1 MRLVNRRI
9 GLLFAI
15 FLTLLVVAGARAMW
29 LGTVRAADLQA
40 RAVSQQ
46 EEDLTVPARRGTI
59 TDRTGKEL
67 AVSDDATTVFANP
80 FLLDDPVGTAA
91 KIAPLIDR
99 PVAEVQAELADPTKG
114 FVYLARAIDPNAGA
128 QIKSLKIEGI
138 GTEVEPRRQY
148 PQGTL
153 ASQLLGAVGVDGY
166 GLAGIEQSEEEVL
179 LGTDGNRDVVKDA
192 LGKPV
197 SIVERRRAVP
207 GQDIT
212 LTLDAAI
219 QARTEK
225 VLADVGSRYSPKGA
239 TAVVLDPRTGE
250 ILAMA
255 NWPAVETTEFGDA
268 SEYDRQNRA
277 VAAAYEPGSTFKAFT
292 VAGALED
299 GLVKPATVFDLP
311 PSIQVADRV
320 IEESHERG
328 SVALSTADILAQSSN
343 VGAIKIGLLL
353 GIKRFNRY
361 VREFGFGEGTGVD
374 IPGEAA
380 GIVPKPDEYSGS
392 SMGNLPIGQ
401 GLAVT
406 PLQLAAGYSAIANKG
421 VLVTP
426 HVLQGTVPEERQ
438 VISTATARKV
448 SKMLEGVIAAGGTA
462 SEASVDGYQLA
473 GKTGTA
479 QKADGYGGY
488 SDSAYVASFVGFAP
502 ARDPRLLVAVA
513 VDEPQ
518 GEYYGGL
525 VAAPAF
531 EEIVKFA
538 LPYLRIPPQ

>member
-1 MRLVNRRI
+1 MNRRI

-15 FLTLLVVAGARAMW
+15 FLSLLVVAAARATW
-29 LGTVRAADLQA
+29 LGTVRAADLKA
-40 RAVSQQ
+40 RAVSQH

-59 TDRTGKEL
+59 TDRNGKEL

-91 KIAPLIDR
+91 KIAPLIHR
-99 PVAEVQAELADPTKG
+99 PLAQVQAELSDPQTG
-114 FVYLARAIDPNAGA
+114 FVYLARAIDPNIGA
-128 QIKSLKIEGI
+128 EIDDLDIEGI

-148 PQGTL
+148 PQGDL

-166 GLAGIEQSEEEVL
+166 GLAGIEQSEEQEL
-179 LGTDGNRDVVKDA
+179 HGTDGARDVIKDA

-197 SIVERRRAVP
+197 SIVESKRAVP
-207 GQDIT
+207 GQDVK

-225 VLADVGSRYSPKGA
+225 VLADVGARYSPKGA
-239 TAVVLDPRTGE
+239 TALVLDPRTGE
-250 ILAMA
+250 ILALA
-255 NWPAVETTEFGDA
+255 NWPAVNPAKFGDA
-268 SEYDRQNRA
+268 SEYDRQDRA
-277 VAAAYEPGSTFKAFT
+277 VAASYEPGSTFKAFT
-292 VAGALED
+292 VSGALED
-299 GLVKPATVFDLP
+299 GLVKPSTVFDLP

-328 SVALSTADILAQSSN
+328 AISLSTADILAQSSN

-353 GIKRFNRY
+353 GAERFDHY
-361 VREFGFGEGTGVD
+361 VRAFGFGEGTGVD
-374 IPGEAA
+374 IPGEQA
-380 GIVPKPDEYSGS
+380 GIVPKPQDYSGS

-406 PLQLAAGYSAIANKG
+406 PIQLAAGYSAIANKG
-421 VLVTP
+421 LLVTP
-426 HVLQGTVPEERQ
+426 HVLESTVPEEHQ
-438 VISTATARKV
+438 VISASTAKKV
-448 SKMLEGVIAAGGTA
+448 SRMLEGVIAPGGTA
-462 SEASVDGYQLA
+462 SEASVDGYRLA

-479 QKADGYGGY
+479 QKPDGYGGY
-488 SDSAYVASFVGFAP
+488 SDTAFVASFVGFAP

-531 EEIVKFA
+531 EQIVKFA